1 MWLLICPP
9 ITCVCKGEAVF
20 YSFPIHFS
28 FIDSY
33 RERIK
38 QLEEALDKES
48 KQTIE
53 LSDKLENPENLERW
67 RPLDGSDLDL
77 EQLVAKIKVL
87 EDRLDHKREQLLEKE
102 LILEEVTALTDK
114 LRTQAVSKRDAAKVL
129 ADQLNELHGRI
140 RDVTKKM
147 LASVSEL
154 SMYQVRRGPVLCC
167 TNRSGYCVIPVELSC
182 NVMMVCFIFS
192 ATMPPVCMYL
202 RR

>member
-1 MWLLICPP
+1 LQAPYHP
-9 ITCVCKGEAVF
+9 CVIANIASVR
-20 YSFPIHFS
+20 FS

-154 SMYQVRRGPVLCC
+154 SMYQVRNGALLCGRVL
-167 TNRSGYCVIPVELSC
+167 ELY
-182 NVMMVCFIFS
+182 F
-192 ATMPPVCMYL
+192 L
-202 RR
+202 RCHMNLWWPH